1 MIKKRLST
9 SFHHTNFTL
18 KKPEVSF
25 ATPLSDEAK
34 YICFTS
40 EIQKYE
46 SRFELSSRK
55 CHFQQIGLLFLLTFL
70 AKLLPMNVFFRNC
83 LAGLSI
89 LFAVFF
95 GSSCQPDASN
105 GQPLADTT
113 MLNVSYGNH
122 PRQVYDLYLP
132 AARSSSTPTVV
143 LIHGGAW
150 QAGQKEEM
158 NNWVGL
164 IKNQWPQ
171 AAILNV
177 NYRLANAQQGI
188 HHAEIT
194 NDISQALSQYHV
206 RRNEYRVSGKVGL
219 MGASA
224 GGHLAM
230 LQAYTQNQ
238 QGQIQCV
245 SNLFGPSI
253 LNDWSWYNSNNP
265 WLGGYVGDVIA
276 LYAGATWDTTLY
288 KSISPYSRV
297 AVGSVPT
304 ILFHGSLDP
313 IVPLYQSQWMHGR
326 LNQMGIPTAFHEYP
340 AFHSFDANQSA
351 DVCQKTV
358 AFFKAHF
365 N

>member
-1 MIKKRLST
+1 MLNALRSY
-9 SFHHTNFTL
+9 
-18 KKPEVSF
+18 F
-25 ATPLSDEAK
+25 A
-34 YICFTS
+34 
-40 EIQKYE
+40 
-46 SRFELSSRK
+46 LSSLV
-55 CHFQQIGLLFLLTFL
+55 FMLLF
-70 AKLLPMNVFFRNC
+70 C
-83 LAGLSI
+83 
-89 LFAVFF
+89 
-95 GSSCQPDASN
+95 SSCRPDSST
-105 GQPLADTT
+105 GQPMADTT
-113 MLNVSYGNH
+113 LLNIAYGTH
-122 PRQVYDLYLP
+122 PRQVYDLHLP
-132 AARSSSTPTVV
+132 AGRSSSSPTVV

-158 NNWVGL
+158 NNWVNL
-164 IKNQWPQ
+164 LKNKWPK
-171 AAILNV
+171 AAILNL
-177 NYRLANAQQGI
+177 NYRLANAADGI
-188 HHAEIT
+188 HQAEIT
-194 NDISQALSQYHV
+194 NDISQALNQYYA
-206 RRNEYRVSGKVGL
+206 RRNEYVVSGKVGL

-288 KSISPYSRV
+288 KSISPYSQV
-297 AVGSVPT
+297 SAESVPT
-304 ILFHGSLDP
+304 LLFHGSFDP

-326 LNQMGIPTAFHEYP
+326 LNQLGVPSALHEYP

-358 AFFKAHF
+358 AFFKLHF
-365 N
+365 Q